1 MNVNGTSK
9 LTRYEIR
16 MDLEINGMLEEGT
29 RTANIIAGSIVIRG
43 NGLFNPI
50 YEYQIINGTFNVGQS
65 TL

>member
-1 MNVNGTSK
+1 
-9 LTRYEIR
+9 

-50 YEYQIINGTFNVGQS
+50 YEYQVINDIFDVGQS
-65 TL
+65 IL